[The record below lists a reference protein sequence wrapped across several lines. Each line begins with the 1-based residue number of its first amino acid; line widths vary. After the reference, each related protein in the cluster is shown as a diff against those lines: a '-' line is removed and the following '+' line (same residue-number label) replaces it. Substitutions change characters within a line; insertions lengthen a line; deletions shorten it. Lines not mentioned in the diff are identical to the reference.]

1 MKVRDAMHNPVLT
14 LSFDTSYEDA
24 AHFLMENNITGC
36 PVVNENNDV
45 IGMLSD
51 KDLYKVLYPYYSS
64 FYKSPELYTD
74 LEKREGKIEEIRH
87 NPIERFMVRDVVSA
101 KPEDAIMKAGGIML
115 ARGIHRLPVMDDAG
129 KLVGI
134 VTREDIYGTIIRNHL
149 EK

>member
-1 MKVRDAMHNPVLT
+1 MHSPVLT
-14 LSFDTSYEDA
+14 LTYDTSYEDA
-24 AHFLMENNITGC
+24 SRFLLDNNITGC
-36 PVVNENNDV
+36 PVVNESGDV
-45 IGMLSD
+45 IGMISD

-64 FYKSPELYTD
+64 FYQSPELYTD
-74 LEKREGKIEEIRH
+74 FEKREDKINEIRH

-101 KPEDAIMKAGGIML
+101 KPDDAIMKAGGIML
-115 ARGIHRLPVMDDAG
+115 ARGIHRLPVMDSAG